1 MSNAL
6 AIAAVTETLVTL
18 LQDNIGGA
26 HIGSALVSNL
36 SPDLG
41 QTLPAVGVNVFL
53 YQVTPNAA
61 LRNADLPTRAAD
73 GITLLRKPTAALDLH
88 YLLTFYGDDKFLEP
102 QRLLGAVTLYLHA
115 NPTLQRSQIQPV
127 AIDAHTSVDSNLANQ
142 PELVRFTPVAFS
154 LEELSKLWSFLFKI
168 DYVLSTAYVASVVLI
183 ETDDATPP
191 PALPVVSINLAAQT
205 MRQPVITQV
214 TASPNANGPI
224 IAGGD
229 IALNGRLL
237 TAPEH
242 GVTQVLIGGA
252 AQTPASIA
260 PNRITLPLPSG
271 LAAGPQTAQIL
282 QPLMLGVPPVLH
294 PGTGT
299 ASGIASFVLSPVI
312 APAATP
318 SGFAIELQTAVSP
331 PGQVLAVT
339 LLPKVLAGQRALL
352 QMLPNDGSGAARL
365 FDGGTIPADTD
376 TVTFPI
382 TGLPSGT
389 YAVRVLIDGAQS
401 PLVPVAPTITI

>member
-26 HIGSALVSNL
+26 QIASPLVSNL

-53 YQVTPNAA
+53 YQVTPSAA
-61 LRNADLPTRAAD
+61 LRNADLSTRSAD
-73 GITLLRKPTAALDLH
+73 GTVLRKPTAALDLH

-115 NPTLQRSQIQPV
+115 NPTLQRSQIVPV
-127 AIDAHTSVDSNLANQ
+127 TLDAHTSANSSLANQ
-142 PELVRFTPVAFS
+142 AELVRFTPVAFS

-183 ETDDATPP
+183 EANDFTPP
-191 PALPVVSINLAAQT
+191 PALPVVSMKLAVQT
-205 MRQPVITQV
+205 MRQPAITQV

-229 IALNGRLL
+229 IALIGRLL

-242 GVTQVLIGGA
+242 GVTQVLIGG
-252 AQTPASIA
+252 TPQITASIA
-260 PNRITLPLPSG
+260 PNRITLPLPPG
-271 LAAGPQTAQIL
+271 LAAGPQTAQVL

-299 ASGIASFVLSPVI
+299 TSGIAAFVLNPVI

-318 SGFAIELQTAVSP
+318 SGFAIVPQTSGSP
-331 PGQVLAVT
+331 PGPALAITV
-339 LLPKVLAGQRALL
+339 LPKVLAGQRALL
-352 QMLPNDGSGAARL
+352 QMLPSAGAGVGQL
-365 FDGGTIPADTD
+365 FDGGTIPSDTD
-376 TVTFPI
+376 TVVFPI
-382 TGLPSGT
+382 PGLPSGT
-389 YAVRVLIDGAQS
+389 YVVRVLIDGAES
-401 PLVPVAPTITI
+401 PLTPVAPTINI